1 MITEFRKWLH
11 NRKYDTP
18 MCPCGWKMIPSTRQH
33 FEQYWICKWKECTW
47 EAFATTSYRIRFWK
61 SQMGFLLHSKMVRDM
76 VTNLL
81 TKYIEECRENDST
94 DHTQF
99 VKDLF
104 TYLRYGELSK
114 NFKKSEKK

>member
-1 MITEFRKWLH
+1 
-11 NRKYDTP
+11 
-18 MCPCGWKMIPSTRQH
+18 
-33 FEQYWICKWKECTW
+33 
-47 EAFATTSYRIRFWK
+47 
-61 SQMGFLLHSKMVRDM
+61 MGFLLHSKMVRDM

-114 NFKKSEKK
+114 NFKRNY

>member
-1 MITEFRKWLH
+1 
-11 NRKYDTP
+11 
-18 MCPCGWKMIPSTRQH
+18 
-33 FEQYWICKWKECTW
+33 
-47 EAFATTSYRIRFWK
+47 
-61 SQMGFLLHSKMVRDM
+61 M

-114 NFKKSEKK
+114 NFKKSEKST

>member
-1 MITEFRKWLH
+1 
-11 NRKYDTP
+11 
-18 MCPCGWKMIPSTRQH
+18 
-33 FEQYWICKWKECTW
+33 
-47 EAFATTSYRIRFWK
+47 
-61 SQMGFLLHSKMVRDM
+61 MGFLLHSKMVRDM

-114 NFKKSEKK
+114 NFKKNEKKS

>member
-1 MITEFRKWLH
+1 
-11 NRKYDTP
+11 
-18 MCPCGWKMIPSTRQH
+18 
-33 FEQYWICKWKECTW
+33 
-47 EAFATTSYRIRFWK
+47 
-61 SQMGFLLHSKMVRDM
+61 MVKIF
-76 VTNLL
+76 L

-114 NFKKSEKK
+114 NFKKSEKST

>member
-1 MITEFRKWLH
+1 
-11 NRKYDTP
+11 
-18 MCPCGWKMIPSTRQH
+18 
-33 FEQYWICKWKECTW
+33 
-47 EAFATTSYRIRFWK
+47 
-61 SQMGFLLHSKMVRDM
+61 MGFLLHSKMVRDM
-76 VTNLL
+76 VQIFL

-114 NFKKSEKK
+114 NFKKSEKKWKKALTYIVFYS